1 MFSKYEHS
9 QRISVLIFVLSALL
23 IFDNILYSIR
33 FSGNAFR
40 EQLVSTEG
48 ITLLFTVMFTSY
60 AIGLYLLLKPI
71 KYVIIELGLKS
82 SSSVFNIMFRILTIL
97 QCFCAGILL
106 LILLQ
111 IIWSSGYDVSLVILV
126 ILLNYSFASII
137 LGILSYKFVLWY
149 KLNKGTLVLLY
160 AGTFAMISLGTGF
173 VSVVNSVVILSK
185 NPLEIVSAATSLQLK
200 SNPSQISTDS
210 FNNAAAPRVPNLV
223 LLGITYTPMRVAF
236 IVLWVA
242 STVLL
247 RNYSKR
253 LGRSKFWI
261 IVSLPL
267 VAYLIG
273 NLYSDYIGL
282 NGQIH
287 KTNLLANTLL
297 IVSAVTAGGI
307 LFGTAFITTRN
318 ISQLRKNIV
327 GDYLTITAYGI
338 ALLGISLTSPIVYT
352 PYPPFSSVAWSFVAL
367 ASYLFS
373 LGFYASA
380 ISVSR
385 DIELRNSLKVSTI
398 SVVEQQTRL
407 LDSIGT
413 AEMIRELET
422 KMIKIVREQQDAIT
436 EQTGIQTSLS
446 DEDLRSYLGEVL
458 NEIKNMKQKSREKA
472 GKP

>member
-1 MFSKYEHS
+1 
-9 QRISVLIFVLSALL
+9 
-23 IFDNILYSIR
+23 
-33 FSGNAFR
+33 
-40 EQLVSTEG
+40 
-48 ITLLFTVMFTSY
+48 
-60 AIGLYLLLKPI
+60 
-71 KYVIIELGLKS
+71 
-82 SSSVFNIMFRILTIL
+82 
-97 QCFCAGILL
+97 
-106 LILLQ
+106 
-111 IIWSSGYDVSLVILV
+111 
-126 ILLNYSFASII
+126 
-137 LGILSYKFVLWY
+137 
-149 KLNKGTLVLLY
+149 
-160 AGTFAMISLGTGF
+160 MISLGTGF